1 MLQCDGQLTD
11 DAALSGPHE
20 AGMRKT
26 FTNRIQSSRFR
37 RPATTA
43 IAALLAAALVAA
55 CGGGKGEEEVAQATQ
70 EPAAGV
76 AGAPVA
82 AAPPAVDPD
91 KARLASAVADGKTS
105 APVDMRYDVL
115 TKPAQGQPFE
125 VELVFEPRRAAD
137 SLEIEI
143 TDAPGLVLVGETTA
157 KFGPVEAGQ
166 SYTAKVLVKGDNA
179 GLYYIGVVARM
190 STQVQ
195 TESRAFAV
203 PVVIGDPAAGQK
215 PAAAPVLDAQGQAV
229 QPMKAE
235 EPK

>member
-1 MLQCDGQLTD
+1 MLQCDGQLTE
-11 DAALSGPHE
+11 DAALAGPHE
-20 AGMRKT
+20 AGMHNT
-26 FTNRIQSSRFR
+26 FPSRIQSSGLR

-43 IAALLAAALVAA
+43 AVTLLAAALLTA
-55 CGGGKGEEEVAQATQ
+55 CGGGKGEEEVAQAAQ
-70 EPAAGV
+70 DPAA
-76 AGAPVA
+76 AAAAAPVA
-82 AAPPAVDPD
+82 AAPPAVDPA

-105 APVDMRYDVL
+105 APVDMKYDML
-115 TKPAQGQPFE
+115 AKPALGQPFE
-125 VELVFEPRRAAD
+125 VELVFDPRRAAD
-137 SLEIEI
+137 TLEIEI
-143 TDAPGLVLVGETTA
+143 TDAPGLVLVGEKTA

-166 SYTAKVLVKGDNA
+166 SYTAKVLVKGDSA
-179 GLYYIGVVARM
+179 GLYYIGVLAKM

-215 PAAAPVLDAQGQAV
+215 PAAAAVLDSEGQAV

>member
-1 MLQCDGQLTD
+1 MNE
-11 DAALSGPHE
+11 AARSGRHE
-20 AGMRKT
+20 AGMHKT
-26 FTNRIQSSRFR
+26 FPSRIQSSRSR
-37 RPATTA
+37 RPATA
-43 IAALLAAALVAA
+43 AAAAAAALLAAALVAA
-55 CGGGKGEEEVAQATQ
+55 CGGGRGEEEVAQAAQ
-70 EPAAGV
+70 DPAA
-76 AGAPVA
+76 AAAAAPVA
-82 AAPPAVDPD
+82 AAPPAEDPA

-105 APVDMRYDVL
+105 APVDMKYDVL

-125 VELVFEPRRAAD
+125 VELVFEPRQAAD
-137 SLEIEI
+137 TLEIEV

-179 GLYYIGVVARM
+179 GLYYIGVLAKM

-215 PAAAPVLDAQGQAV
+215 PAAAAILDAQGQAV

>member
-1 MLQCDGQLTD
+1 
-11 DAALSGPHE
+11 
-20 AGMRKT
+20 MRKT
-26 FTNRIQSSRFR
+26 YSNRIQPAPR
-37 RPATTA
+37 RPAATA
-43 IAALLAAALVAA
+43 AVTLLAAALVAA
-55 CGGGKGEEEVAQATQ
+55 CGGGKDEEAAAQAAQ
-70 EPAAGV
+70 DPAPSA

-82 AAPPAVDPD
+82 AAPAVDSA

-105 APVDMRYDVL
+105 APIDMKYDVL

-125 VELVFEPRRAAD
+125 VELVFAPLQAAET
-137 SLEIEI
+137 LEIEI
-143 TDAPGLVLVGETTA
+143 TDAPGLVLVGEKTA

-190 STQVQ
+190 ARQSL

-215 PAAAPVLDAQGQAV
+215 PAAAPVLDAEGQAV

-235 EPK
+235 EPR